1 MRNCS
6 TNERVVVRRHE
17 SKNAAG
23 SIFSILGTRRG
34 TDSAGHSSPGALP
47 DRFPPP
53 APHIFFKRVPAGLA
67 AGDFVLGAREAGY
80 SEGIWAMWTI
90 SSALAESS
98 GTVHLPWL
106 RLPPTP
112 TPASP
117 TARRRADRRQRIGPC
132 PTARRSRRPG
142 ARPAGAP
149 ARAGGHMAGRPHA
162 ARPECRQGACRG
174 PAPAPN
180 PPGPAAR
187 GVTRLPGR
195 PPPACRPSVPP
206 RT

>member
-1 MRNCS
+1 MPFLAGGNWLEVRVRNCS

-98 GTVHLPWL
+98 GTVHLPRL
-106 RLPPTP
+106 RLPP
-112 TPASP
+112 PAS
-117 TARRRADRRQRIGPC
+117 
-132 PTARRSRRPG
+132 
-142 ARPAGAP
+142 
-149 ARAGGHMAGRPHA
+149 A
-162 ARPECRQGACRG
+162 ACL
-174 PAPAPN
+174 
-180 PPGPAAR
+180 PPGPSLVPRQAVHR
-187 GVTRLPGR
+187 GPLAEQTQLALVSCSATPWR
-195 PPPACRPSVPP
+195 
-206 RT
+206 